1 MIPEEPQKNEDANAA
16 VETPA
21 AAGIDRTGQYSFLD
35 PAHRAEVR
43 LAGEVFGTYWIAEWN
58 DAMYIID
65 QHAAHEKV
73 NYERFMKAWKE
84 QSVVSQ
90 QLLPPAMLTLS
101 DREAALLER
110 HMESFSSLGYEIEH
124 FGGHEYAVRAVPDL
138 LPSVMKGE
146 LLKEMIGSLS
156 EEGGSAVP
164 TLIIEKTASM
174 SCKAAVKGNTS
185 LSAGEAE
192 KLLDELFA
200 LEDPY
205 NCPHGR
211 PTIIR
216 LTRSELDRRFR
227 RVL

>member
-1 MIPEEPQKNEDANAA
+1 MKALLMRKPGDVVLTEYPTPVPGKNQ
-16 VETPA
+16 VLVRIH
-21 AAGIDRTGQYSFLD
+21 AAGICVNDIRDYK
-35 PAHRAEVR
+35 
-43 LAGEVFGTYWIAEWN
+43 GECDFTYPRI
-58 DAMYIID
+58 
-65 QHAAHEKV
+65 
-73 NYERFMKAWKE
+73 
-84 QSVVSQ
+84 
-90 QLLPPAMLTLS
+90 
-101 DREAALLER
+101 
-110 HMESFSSLGYEIEH
+110 
-124 FGGHEYAVRAVPDL
+124 GGHEYAVRAVPDL